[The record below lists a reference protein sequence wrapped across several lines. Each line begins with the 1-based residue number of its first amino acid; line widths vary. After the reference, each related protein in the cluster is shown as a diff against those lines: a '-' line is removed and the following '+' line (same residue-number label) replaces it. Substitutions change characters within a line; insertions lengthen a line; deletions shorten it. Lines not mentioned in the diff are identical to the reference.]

1 MPDDRPQTFV
11 IENLRLRELVAIVA
25 ANRAFFEDFET
36 FLRDQGYR
44 HVFDFVVDPDD
55 ARALQL
61 IQDYLERSSTATLY
75 DGLARPYSNRKAK
88 WYFIA
93 WLFRDAPAQ
102 RLGPLLERGG
112 DVTRRQAA
120 LLNEIRKFVAP
131 LFPDPASW
139 TWPAVSEVILA
150 RLEGSRRA
158 LKGNLF
164 EGIVRDV
171 LSELFVEFGLEL
183 TIPERE
189 VRLHDETYDVQVI
202 GPSRSV
208 LIPVKTRET
217 MGGGHAMLF
226 TRDIHKSISVAQE
239 NGFECIPIV
248 IAESWGGDLS
258 SLPCSHSIYLSIN
271 PNQVDKI
278 RPLLAIELR
287 RLSSVF
293 AELASD

>member
-1 MPDDRPQTFV
+1 MPEDRPQAFV
-11 IENLRLRELVAIVA
+11 VENLRLRELVAIVA
-25 ANRAFFEDFET
+25 ANRGFFEAFET
-36 FLRDQGYR
+36 FLRDRGYR
-44 HVFDFVVDPDD
+44 QIFDFAVDPDD
-55 ARALQL
+55 ARASQL
-61 IQDYLERSSTATLY
+61 IQDYLDSSPNATLY
-75 DGLARPYSNRKAK
+75 DGLAGPYSNRKAK
-88 WYFIA
+88 WYFLA

-112 DVTRRQAA
+112 HVTRRQATP
-120 LLNEIRKFVAP
+120 LNEIRKFVAP

-164 EGIVRDV
+164 EGIVRDA
-171 LSELFVEFGLEL
+171 LFELFVEFGFEL

-248 IAESWGGDLS
+248 IAESWGGDLA
-258 SLPCSHSIYLSIN
+258 SLPCSYSICLPIN
-271 PNQVDKI
+271 PNHVEKT

-293 AELASD
+293 ADLASS